1 MTRANWTSATAW
13 LDRPP
18 PFHPWKLFFKAY
30 PTKSLSLPL
39 YPTIFSLY
47 PSGLSHSLSTTHK
60 HFATGRL
67 CLQAFSPYP
76 VADWVNRWPEVRAR
90 ELRGQLDEIVDYLAK
105 AATTIAGLVEEGE
118 RQAEI
123 RRREWEEERRRLEER
138 WERERQEKTK
148 AEARQELLE
157 AIRS

>member
-1 MTRANWTSATAW
+1 MTEELEARYVDGEYIPLGKLPATERRRLMPSWSWTA
-13 LDRPP
+13 
-18 PFHPWKLFFKAY
+18 
-30 PTKSLSLPL
+30 
-39 YPTIFSLY
+39 
-47 PSGLSHSLSTTHK
+47 HK

-123 RRREWEEERRRLEER
+123 RRREWGEER
-138 WERERQEKTK
+138 WERER
-148 AEARQELLE
+148 
-157 AIRS
+157 